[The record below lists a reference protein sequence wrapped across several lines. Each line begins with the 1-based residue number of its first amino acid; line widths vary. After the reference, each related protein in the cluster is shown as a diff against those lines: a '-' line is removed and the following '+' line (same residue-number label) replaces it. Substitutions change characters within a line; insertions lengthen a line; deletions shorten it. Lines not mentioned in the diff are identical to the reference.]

1 MDKKDWYSWLAFREN
16 IEPTI
21 SKEEIKLISK
31 LHAKY
36 FNHVFAIPCSCSP
49 KKSRRKIEKWINE
62 LNTMFET
69 QPKPRYR

>member
-1 MDKKDWYSWLAFREN
+1 MELEHRKQWEQFKVEV
-16 IEPTI
+16 T
-21 SKEEIKLISK
+21 SKLTQPQYKLLCK

-49 KKSRRKIEKWINE
+49 KKSKRKIEKWINE